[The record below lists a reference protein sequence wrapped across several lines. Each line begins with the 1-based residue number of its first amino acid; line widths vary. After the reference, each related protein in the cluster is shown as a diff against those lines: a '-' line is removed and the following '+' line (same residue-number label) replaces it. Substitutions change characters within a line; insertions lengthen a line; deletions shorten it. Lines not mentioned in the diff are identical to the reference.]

1 MGRDKI
7 PDDLHQEGK
16 GRKIGMRPRHR
27 HEFVEH
33 YDGLIAFGLSRADDE
48 RSITA
53 FLQKFSDDS
62 LMRVLVP
69 RLSDQEIKT
78 MVNLLT
84 GLLRSHLTDGE
95 YHEHFLKDK

>member
-1 MGRDKI
+1 MLR
-7 PDDLHQEGK
+7 
-16 GRKIGMRPRHR
+16 RHK

-62 LMRVLVP
+62 LMKLLAP
-69 RLSDQEIKT
+69 RLSDQEIET
-78 MVNLLT
+78 LVNLLT
-84 GLLRSHLTDGE
+84 GLLRRHLTDGE
-95 YHEHFLKDK
+95 YHEHFLKDG